1 MNEVTNE
8 ALTIADKSTGS
19 AVISQKGSGRRS
31 GRIRPGVAALGS
43 LLVLL
48 VIWEFFGRQMN
59 PIFASYPSAIAV
71 SLVDEIRDGT
81 LPSALLESLQPLLLG
96 YGIAAAIGTLVWWRA
111 LELYERPW
119 GPVLLAAECALVMLV
134 ALRAAS
140 RRVAKPAHPWL
151 GLRVQA
157 HGSSPTQK

>member
-1 MNEVTNE
+1 VFVDGAAVPFSRREPEGEPVAAFFRGPRATLLAVRPPDTPAEVVVVRESPILAVGVQLARLLGSPRE
-8 ALTIADKSTGS
+8 AA
-19 AVISQKGSGRRS
+19 A
-31 GRIRPGVAALGS
+31 VAALFVAV
-43 LLVLL
+43 LVLATIAL
-48 VIWEFFGRQMN
+48 RGR
-59 PIFASYPSAIAV
+59 SPSPRV
-71 SLVDEIRDGT
+71 TV
-81 LPSALLESLQPLLLG
+81 
-96 YGIAAAIGTLVWWRA
+96 AAALGTLVWWRA

-119 GPVLLAAECALVMLV
+119 GPVLLAAECALVMIV

>member
-1 MNEVTNE
+1 MNEVTSE

-19 AVISQKGSGRRS
+19 AVVSQKGSGRRS
-31 GRIRPGVAALGS
+31 GRVRPGVAAVGS

-71 SLVDEIRDGT
+71 SLVDEILDGT

-96 YGIAAAIGTLVWWRA
+96 YGIAAAIGIPL
-111 LELYERPW
+111 
-119 GPVLLAAECALVMLV
+119 GLLLGRYRLFEVSFGFYITAGCSLPMV
-134 ALRAAS
+134 ALIPLFLLWFGLGFTVK
-140 RRVAKPAHPWL
+140 VAWW
-151 GLRVQA
+151 
-157 HGSSPTQK
+157 S